1 MKSSYV
7 FEEVP
12 MQEQTILYSSSDYR
26 VLDEY
31 FKKCHTK
38 KVLLVCGNSIKA
50 LRVNDYFVDI
60 KERLNMEVVRFS
72 SFEPNPDYASVVEG
86 VEIFHENECDTIV
99 AVGGGSAIDV
109 AKCIKLYSN
118 MDSTKNYLEQK
129 IIQND
134 VTFFVIPT
142 TAGTGSEAT
151 RFAVIYYKGTKQSI
165 VDDSCVPSVVLF
177 DPTVLQSL
185 PLYQK
190 KVTVLDATCH
200 AIEAFWSVNSTD
212 ESKEYSRKALELI
225 IENLAKYLVND
236 DTSYEKMLLASYY
249 AGKAINITQTTA
261 GHAMAYKMTSLYGL
275 PHGHAVALCVSEL
288 WTYMIMNIES
298 CRDVRGQQYMESMFA
313 ELAKI
318 FGCDKPIEAATKFQ
332 SLIGDLQLEVPKA
345 QESDF
350 AVLVNSVN
358 EERLQNNPIQLTKKD
373 IETLY
378 VAILGE

>member
-1 MKSSYV
+1 MKSSHV

-12 MQEQTILYSSSDYR
+12 MQEQTILYLSSDYR

-31 FKKCHTK
+31 FKKHHTK

-60 KERLNMEVVRFS
+60 KERLNIEVVRFS

-86 VEIFHENECDTIV
+86 VEVLHENECDTIV

-118 MDSTKNYLEQK
+118 MDSAKNYLEQK

-134 VTFFVIPT
+134 VTFFAIPT

-165 VDDSCVPSVVLF
+165 VDDSCVPSLVLF
-177 DPTVLQSL
+177 DSMVLQSL
-185 PLYQK
+185 PVYQK

-212 ESKEYSRKALELI
+212 ESKEYSKKALELI
-225 IENLAKYLVND
+225 IENLAKYLAND
-236 DTSYEKMLLASYY
+236 DTSYEKMMLASYY

-332 SLIGDLQLEVPKA
+332 SLIDDLQLETPKT

-350 AVLVNSVN
+350 AILVNSVN